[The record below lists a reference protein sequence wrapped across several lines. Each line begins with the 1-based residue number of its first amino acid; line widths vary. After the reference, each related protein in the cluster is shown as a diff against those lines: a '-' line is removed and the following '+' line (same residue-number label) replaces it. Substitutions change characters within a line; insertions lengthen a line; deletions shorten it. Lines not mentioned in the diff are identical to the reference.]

1 MPVNPLSA
9 MDSNCLNQG
18 DTGEEG
24 TSQDLDERREL
35 TPDSDEDLDRD
46 SEASFGSTPGP
57 EQGELMTEEEIS
69 RGLLRTSP
77 ELVNSRSDASLPRR
91 QQLSRPSLGPA
102 VSCFI
107 PLQTSMTK
115 EFPVMKTP
123 FKVRRQSS
131 PPPTC

>member
-69 RGLLRTSP
+69 RAIAALFGPGRVVLHTSP
-77 ELVNSRSDASLPRR
+77 GSSPLPG
-91 QQLSRPSLGPA
+91 QLSMQSDL
-102 VSCFI
+102 
-107 PLQTSMTK
+107 TS
-115 EFPVMKTP
+115 
-123 FKVRRQSS
+123 VRGG
-131 PPPTC
+131 